1 MVAQLLNLSLL
12 MKFQKHKMKTKNEII
27 REAYTDIMYSTKTIT
42 EVLEEVYEYAYE
54 IGVKQGNEN
63 KNLIS

>member
-1 MVAQLLNLSLL
+1 

-63 KNLIS
+63 KNIIS

>member
-1 MVAQLLNLSLL
+1 

-27 REAYTDIMYSTKTIT
+27 REAYADIMYSTKTIT
-42 EVLEEVYEYAYE
+42 EVLEEVYEYAYA

-63 KNLIS
+63 KNIIS